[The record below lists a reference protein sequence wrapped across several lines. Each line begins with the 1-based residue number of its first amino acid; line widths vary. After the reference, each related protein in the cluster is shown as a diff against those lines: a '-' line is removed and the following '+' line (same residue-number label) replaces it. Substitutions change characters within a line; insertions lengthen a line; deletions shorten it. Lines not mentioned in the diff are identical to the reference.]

1 MIYTDT
7 KDDDANIAQKQK
19 AEKLVN
25 EYDEQESTIK
35 VNTTKKN
42 DKTSSTSSTASEA
55 TESNTS
61 SSESSEAA
69 K

>member
-1 MIYTDT
+1 MRIYTDT

-42 DKTSSTSSTASEA
+42 DKTSSTASEA